1 MDISTAHR
9 VAVEAAEAAGAKL
22 LEGVAGEVAVS
33 AKAWGTDVV
42 TNLEPSAERLIIDR
56 IRHHFP
62 AHGIEA
68 EEAGALEGTDPGH
81 VWVVDP
87 LDGSS
92 NVAIGL
98 HTYVVGIALCEQGVP
113 LLGVVR
119 DPVAGRTW
127 SAIRGR
133 GTYGFAPASSRHAC
147 GRTIAWTQ
155 GHRVG
160 RDDPTARSLRMV
172 LESRVRRVLQ
182 LWAPLVCWVMLAGGS
197 IDGFVGYRAEPWE
210 MPAGTILA
218 RERGVE
224 IRNHDGAAFDERAGS
239 AIAPRSFVAARVDMI
254 DELLDLVRRADAM
267 RPGLERLLRGG

>member
-1 MDISTAHR
+1 MDIATAHQ

-22 LEGVAGEVAVS
+22 LEGVAGEVAVH
-33 AKAWGTDVV
+33 AKAWGTDWV
-42 TNLEPSAERLIIDR
+42 TSLEPSAERLIIER
-56 IRHHFP
+56 IRRDFP
-62 AHGIEA
+62 AHWIVA
-68 EEAGALEGTDPGH
+68 EEAGALEGTDQGH

-113 LLGVVR
+113 LLGVVH
-119 DPVAGRTW
+119 DPTVGRTW

-133 GTYGFAPASSRHAC
+133 GTHGLTRAPNRQAC

-155 GHRVG
+155 GHRVD
-160 RDDPTARSLRMV
+160 RDDPTARSLRLV

-182 LWAPLVCWVMLAGGS
+182 LWAPLVCWVMLASGT
-197 IDGFVGYRAEPWE
+197 IDGFVGYCAEPWE

-218 RERGVE
+218 REEGVE
-224 IRNHDGAAFDERAGS
+224 IRNLDGSAFDEHAG
-239 AIAPRSFVAARVDMI
+239 AGIGPRSFVAARPEMI
-254 DELLDLVRRADAM
+254 DELLELARRAEAM
-267 RPGLERLLRGG
+267 RPGLERLLRDG